1 MRSWISQ
8 RLAGSVLGGKALL
21 GLKWAGLTLCAL
33 SFAAALVLWAA
44 ASFTRLPGEAATPS
58 GLKRNQA
65 VYVTM
70 KDGVRIAVDIWFPD
84 DFAAGEKAAAI
95 LNQTRYQR
103 AQSVSWLQR
112 AFTGLGLAA
121 VEDQPG
127 LQVQTFNDDGFV
139 FIKVDAR
146 GSGASFGRRDI
157 EMSPKEI
164 DDYGEITQWITEQP
178 WSNGKVGAVG
188 VSYSGNTAELLA
200 ATRHPAVKAVAPLYN
215 DFDAQYGLV
224 QPGGAKSAFLTAWGD
239 MIGKMDRNDICG
251 LAETR
256 GISCLLSRLWTSGV
270 KPVDGA
276 NGRALLDMALKEHKE
291 NTPVAEGFERIQYRD
306 DTFGSTD
313 LTSAAVSGYGQR
325 KEIEASGAIMH
336 VRTGWLDAA
345 TTDGALS
352 RFRTFSNPQD
362 LIIGPHSHG
371 GRTDSDPFAD
381 ADKPVSPSIPD
392 QWKDIADFFKQAL
405 SDDARPI
412 TGKAIKYY
420 TMGADIW
427 RETKVWPPAGL
438 SDRDFYFGPDGA
450 LTDEAS
456 DAQASS
462 DHYVVDM
469 TASSGEHT
477 RWHTNLGLGDV
488 VYTDRTAQDAKLL
501 TYTSSPLTSDLEITG
516 TPVLTFYVA
525 SSATDGVFHVYLEAV
540 APDGR
545 VTYLTEGILRG
556 IHRKISN
563 EAPVYVQ
570 DGPYHSFLHKDAAPM
585 TPGEVTEISIG
596 LYATSIVVLKG
607 YSVRIALAGADRS
620 LFKPIP
626 EGETPEWEVHRSAL
640 YPSRLTLP
648 SRKFVQ

>member
-1 MRSWISQ
+1 MRSRISQ
-8 RLAGSVLGGKALL
+8 RLASSGLGGRALL
-21 GLKWAGLTLCAL
+21 GLKWAGLALCAV
-33 SFAAALVLWAA
+33 SSAAALILLAA
-44 ASFTRLPGEAATPS
+44 ASFTRLPGEASTPS

-70 KDGVRIAVDIWFPD
+70 RDGVRIAVDIWIPD
-84 DFAAGEKAAAI
+84 DLAAGEKAAAI
-95 LNQTRYQR
+95 LYQTRYQR
-103 AQSVSWLQR
+103 AQNVGWLQR
-112 AFTGLGLAA
+112 AFIGLGLAA
-121 VEDQPG
+121 AEDQPG

-157 EMSPKEI
+157 EMSPEEI
-164 DDYGEITQWITEQP
+164 NDYGEITQWITEQP

-224 QPGGAKSAFLTAWGD
+224 QPGGAKSAFLNAWGD
-239 MIGKMDRNDICG
+239 MIGKMDRDDVCG
-251 LAETR
+251 LAEAR
-256 GISCLLSRLWTSGV
+256 GVACLLTRLWTSGV

-276 NGRALLDMALKEHKE
+276 NGRALLDLALKDHKE

-313 LTSAAVSGYGQR
+313 LTSAAVSGYGR
-325 KEIEASGAIMH
+325 REEIEASGAIMH

-352 RFRTFSNPQD
+352 RFRTFSNPQQ
-362 LIIGPHSHG
+362 LIIGPYSHG

-381 ADKPVSPSIPD
+381 SDKPVSPSIPD
-392 QWKDIADFFKQAL
+392 QWKDIADFFKRAL
-405 SDDARPI
+405 SDGSNPT
-412 TGKAIKYY
+412 TGKTIKYY
-420 TMGADIW
+420 TMGANIW
-427 RETKVWPPAGL
+427 RETNVWPPEGL
-438 SDRDFYFGPDGA
+438 TGRGFYFGSEGA
-450 LTDEAS
+450 LTDEAPN
-456 DAQASS
+456 AQATP

-488 VYTDRTAQDAKLL
+488 VYPDRAAQDAKLL
-501 TYTSSPLTSDLEITG
+501 TYTSAPLTSDLEITG
-516 TPVLTFYVA
+516 TPILTFYVA
-525 SSATDGVFHVYLEAV
+525 STATDGVFHAYLEAV
-540 APDGR
+540 APDGH

-556 IHRKISN
+556 IHRKISG
-563 EAPVYVQ
+563 ETPVYVQ

-585 TPGEVTEISIG
+585 TPGEVMEISIG
-596 LYATSIVVLKG
+596 LYATSIVVPKG

-620 LFKPIP
+620 LFKAIP
-626 EGETPEWEVHRSAL
+626 ERQSPEWEVFHSAL
-640 YPSRLTLP
+640 YPSRLVLP
-648 SRKFVQ
+648 SRKFVP